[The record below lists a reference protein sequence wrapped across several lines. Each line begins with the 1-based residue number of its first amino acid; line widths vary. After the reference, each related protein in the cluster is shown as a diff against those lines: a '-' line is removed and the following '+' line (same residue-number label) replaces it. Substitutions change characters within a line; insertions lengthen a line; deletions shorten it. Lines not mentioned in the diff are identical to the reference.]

1 MDEVPMLCELVLPI
15 GIQLLVLLLALL
27 ALEQW
32 RDQLPAWLQR

>member
-1 MDEVPMLCELVLPI
+1 MLCELVLTI

-32 RDQLPAWLQR
+32 RDQLLAWLQH